1 MDLAAFRAKSAGDRI
16 LGSTA
21 GAGGAAEAAT
31 DFAERAATWAG
42 DRCEGAVGWEASG
55 LPKPLV
61 ALQRLQV
68 LWNAQLVLNPQ
79 LQAQTGSLDFAG
91 RPTAGGPGGGAAAR
105 RGAMAEQQED
115 EVERNRGG
123 LRTACVG
130 ECG

>member
-1 MDLAAFRAKSAGDRI
+1 MDLADFKAKSAGVRI
-16 LGSTA
+16 LGSITEA
-21 GAGGAAEAAT
+21 GAAAGAAAGLVA
-31 DFAERAATWAG
+31 RAATCDG
-42 DRCEGAVGWEASG
+42 VRCEGAEGWEASG

-61 ALQRLQV
+61 ALQRLHV
-68 LWNAQLVLNPQ
+68 LWNAQLVLKPQ

-105 RGAMAEQQED
+105 RGAMSEQQED
-115 EVERNRGG
+115 DSERNRGG